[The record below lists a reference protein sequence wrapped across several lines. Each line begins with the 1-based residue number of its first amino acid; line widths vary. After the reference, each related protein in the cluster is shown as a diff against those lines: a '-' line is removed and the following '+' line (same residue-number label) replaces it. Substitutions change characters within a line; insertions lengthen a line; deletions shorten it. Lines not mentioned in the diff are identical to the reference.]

1 MEVREGFIVG
11 IFNYCDRWCE
21 RCPLTSRCLVF
32 ADVAALEFEHA
43 HGPLTEPHAARER
56 RKLEAERGRV
66 GATVESFAHTGREVE
81 DAPSGHLPVDLEL
94 MIGPDPEVITRGPEL
109 RAHLSALARS
119 DDETVRLA
127 IETIEH
133 FAIFVPMKMFRAL
146 SQLAEGPGDLQSD
159 ANGSGKAA
167 LLGLERMETAWR
179 TLTDAHHVTPRDA
192 APFLAEIARL
202 QRNLQRALPNARAF
216 IRPGFDEPDHV
227 QRLEA
232 LDS

>member
-81 DAPSGHLPVDLEL
+81 DAPSGQFPVDLEL

-109 RAHLSALARS
+109 RAHLSALACS

-146 SQLAEGPGDLQSD
+146 SQLAGGPGRSAIGRQRFRQGGTIGLRADGGGLAD
-159 ANGSGKAA
+159 ADRCASRHAA
-167 LLGLERMETAWR
+167 GCGAVSAG
-179 TLTDAHHVTPRDA
+179 DCPPA
-192 APFLAEIARL
+192 A
-202 QRNLQRALPNARAF
+202 
-216 IRPGFDEPDHV
+216 
-227 QRLEA
+227 
-232 LDS
+232 